1 MEDEKQLSERQK
13 TILRAVV
20 DAHIRYGEPVGSKYI
35 VQSQNLTCSSATIR
49 NEMAELEEMGLLE
62 QPHTSAGRVPT
73 EAGYRYYVDT
83 LLRTYHAT
91 ASEVEQ
97 MSRSLRR
104 KLGEL
109 DQVLAEASR
118 LASVLTNY
126 PGIAVKAR
134 PGQVTVNRF
143 EGIYVEPTRFLL
155 VMLFSSGTVRTK
167 AVRCEK
173 EIAQSDLE
181 TVLSTLN
188 TWLVG
193 RAAESINLPLMVE
206 LENAM
211 GTLSWLVSPL
221 CKIVYDAMAE
231 QRESDLR
238 VEGVN
243 RLLQYPEY
251 ENIDELRNMIS
262 LFEDKQDLLTVIAGE
277 GEGECGDA
285 DGVRVV
291 IGSESAVKVMNNSA
305 LIYRPVKRNG
315 EVIGAIGV
323 VGPRRMDYAKV
334 ISTIDQLAERLDTL
348 LGGTQPPALPAQPAA
363 KDNSERNDS

>member
-1 MEDEKQLSERQK
+1 MRRMNEKPIKKNRRRRRIVRRIVTLV
-13 TILRAVV
+13 IVLALLAGVGW
-20 DAHIRYGEPVGSKYI
+20 YGYGMLKQEYSVTYDGY
-35 VQSQNLTCSSATIR
+35 TATIGSIS
-49 NEMAELEEMGLLE
+49 NSLSFSGSLQLID
-62 QPHTSAGRVPT
+62 SAS
-73 EAGYRYYVDT
+73 Y
-83 LLRTYHAT
+83 T
-91 ASEVEQ
+91 AS
-97 MSRSLRR
+97 
-104 KLGEL
+104 
-109 DQVLAEASR
+109 
-118 LASVLTNY
+118 
-126 PGIAVKAR
+126 
-134 PGQVTVNRF
+134 
-143 EGIYVEPTRFLL
+143 
-155 VMLFSSGTVRTK
+155 SSGTVRTK

-193 RAAESINLPLMVE
+193 RAVESINLPLMVE

>member
-1 MEDEKQLSERQK
+1 MEEEKQLSERQK

-35 VQSQNLTCSSATIR
+35 VQSQNLSCSSATIR

-83 LLRTYHAT
+83 LLRTYHST
-91 ASEVEQ
+91 ASEIEQ
-97 MSRSLRR
+97 MSQSLRR

-134 PGQVTVNRF
+134 PGQVTVNRY
-143 EGIYVEPTRFLL
+143 EGIYVEPTKFLL

-167 AVRCEK
+167 AMRCEK
-173 EIAQSDLE
+173 EVTQADLE
-181 TVLSTLN
+181 TILTTLN

-193 RAAESINLPLMVE
+193 RPAESINLPLMVE

-211 GTLSWLVSPL
+211 GALSWLVSPL
-221 CKIVYDAMAE
+221 CKIIYDAMAE

-277 GEGECGDA
+277 GEDNADA
-285 DGVRVV
+285 DGVRVL

-305 LIYRPVKRNG
+305 LIYRPVRRDG
-315 EVIGAIGV
+315 VVIGAIGV

-348 LGGTQPPALPAQPAA
+348 LGGTQTPPALPTE
-363 KDNSERNDS
+363 KDTTKGTTHDGK

>member
-1 MEDEKQLSERQK
+1 MGDEKNLSERQK
-13 TILRAVV
+13 TILRAVI

-35 VQSQNLTCSSATIR
+35 VQNQNLTCSSATIR
-49 NEMAELEEMGLLE
+49 NEMAELEAMGLLE

-73 EAGYRYYVDT
+73 EAGYRYYVDS
-83 LLRTYHAT
+83 LLRAYHST
-91 ASEVEQ
+91 ASEVEE

-134 PGQVTVNRF
+134 PGEVTVNRF
-143 EGIYVEPTRFLL
+143 EGIYVEPSKFLL

-167 AVRCEK
+167 AVNSEK
-173 EIAQSDLE
+173 PLSQTDFE
-181 TVLSTLN
+181 TVLSALN
-188 TWLVG
+188 VCLCG
-193 RAAESINLPLMVE
+193 RPAEAINLPVMVE
-206 LENAM
+206 LENALP
-211 GTLSWLVSPL
+211 GLAFLVNPL
-221 CKIVYDAMAE
+221 CKLIYDAMAE

-262 LFEDKQDLLTVIAGE
+262 LFEDKHDLLCAISSDEAQE
-277 GEGECGDA
+277 ND
-285 DGVRVV
+285 DGTRVL
-291 IGSESAVKVMNNSA
+291 IGSENAVKVMNNSA
-305 LIYRPVKRNG
+305 LIYRPVKHNG
-315 EVIGAIGV
+315 HVVGAIGV

-334 ISTIDQLAERLDTL
+334 IATIDQLAERLDAL
-348 LGGTQPPALPAQPAA
+348 LGNPPSTPALPADDHTT
-363 KDNSERNDS
+363 KGTDL

>member
-1 MEDEKQLSERQK
+1 MADEKQLSERQT

-193 RAAESINLPLMVE
+193 LG
-206 LENAM
+206 NAM
-211 GTLSWLVSPL
+211 GTLAWLVSPL
-221 CKIVYDAMAE
+221 CKSVYDAMAE

-315 EVIGAIGV
+315 EVIGAICGL
-323 VGPRRMDYAKV
+323 GPRRMD
-334 ISTIDQLAERLDTL
+334 
-348 LGGTQPPALPAQPAA
+348 
-363 KDNSERNDS
+363 